1 MYTAHHSGP
10 LGVPELTVNT
20 ASSTVVQYRIQRNT
34 TATTRVITG
43 FNVIRF
49 GVPMTGAYVN
59 GGRVNT
65 LTISPAVPHTQYMIT
80 AWALDSGTRR
90 SATPAAQNVT
100 TGEASELHSL
110 HRIRSVF
117 TQSICFLHTYTYN

>member
-20 ASSTVVQYRIQRNT
+20 VTSTVVQYHIQRKT
-34 TATTRVITG
+34 IATTRVITG

-49 GVPMTGAYVN
+49 GVPITGAYVN
-59 GGRVNT
+59 ADSGRRV
-65 LTISPAVPHTQYMIT
+65 TIPSAVPHAQYMIT

-90 SATPAAQNVT
+90 SARPAAQSVT

-110 HRIRSVF
+110 HIIRSVF